1 VTGCALVAVSYTYVA
16 RYYATNRKPDEKT
29 LWTPSS
35 NHICLAGIA
44 INDLM
49 TDMWSIHRSAKDHV
63 YRTAAVTYV
72 ASMHSCSFSFFKGSH
87 ISDSIAWPRLSHFG
101 FYRLAAVKL

>member
-16 RYYATNRKPDEKT
+16 RYYATKRKPDEKT

-35 NHICLAGIA
+35 NHICLAGIV

-49 TDMWSIHRSAKDHV
+49 TDMRSGPYTEV
-63 YRTAAVTYV
+63 QRT
-72 ASMHSCSFSFFKGSH
+72 MF
-87 ISDSIAWPRLSHFG
+87 IELLLSPT
-101 FYRLAAVKL
+101 